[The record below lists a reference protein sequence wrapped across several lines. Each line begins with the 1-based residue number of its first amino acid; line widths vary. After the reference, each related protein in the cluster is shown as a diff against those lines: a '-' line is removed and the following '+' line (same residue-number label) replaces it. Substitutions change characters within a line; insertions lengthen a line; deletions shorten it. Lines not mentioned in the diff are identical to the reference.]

1 LKGAKRMIVKIYS
14 GTSIENIDILK
25 DFEEE
30 LGYGF
35 EIEVKP
41 EELKQNDQEIFIFKI

>member
-1 LKGAKRMIVKIYS
+1 MIIQINS
-14 GTSIENIDILK
+14 GISTENIDILK

-35 EIEVKP
+35 EIEDKP
-41 EELKQNDQEIFIFKI
+41 EELKHSDQDIFIFKI